1 MSVPSTQPAP
11 AMNRT
16 AAGFAAA
23 ASDVTGSDIL
33 YTVGDYTGGA
43 TAHMFTLTAHGL
55 ATGDYLFLLYKSA
68 AGTVTG
74 RAGTK
79 FRVKIATANVF
90 QLTDLAGTV
99 IENTADGNAVFLK
112 GTHATS
118 DAVVQ
123 NAILPRLIVAAGVYT
138 GGTTEDMFTPVTATG
153 FHNLED
159 TDTLKLLYKAA
170 AGVLTGISANT
181 TVFAKSTTATAFE
194 TAASSG
200 GADIEN
206 TADGVA
212 IFLKTS

>member
-1 MSVPSTQPAP
+1 
-11 AMNRT
+11 
-16 AAGFAAA
+16 
-23 ASDVTGSDIL
+23 
-33 YTVGDYTGGA
+33 
-43 TAHMFTLTAHGL
+43 
-55 ATGDYLFLLYKSA
+55 
-68 AGTVTG
+68 
-74 RAGTK
+74 
-79 FRVKIATANVF
+79 
-90 QLTDLAGTV
+90 
-99 IENTADGNAVFLK
+99 VFLK

-123 NAILPRLIVAAGVYT
+123 NAILPRLIVADGDFT
-138 GGTTEDMFTPVTATG
+138 GGATEDLFTPVAATG
-153 FHNLED
+153 FRSLED